1 MNDPYLYEG
10 STVLRNLLNIH
21 DEKELDIAEA
31 ELSQANMMLLYEQG
45 FDDFSTKGIKTIHKV
60 LFEDVYDWA
69 GEFRTINIQ
78 KREPLLAG
86 ISVWYADSDNIKKE
100 LDSAWKAIKKVQWGS
115 LSREAFAAQ
124 ITRLFPALWQAH
136 PFREGNTR
144 TIVMLITFFVE
155 HYDYYFDKELLAA
168 SAGYVRNAFVMAS
181 LGQYSEYEHLE
192 KILLDAICTES
203 TEYKDDLDQEDSP
216 PQGEK
221 YEKYKTDYKPV
232 AHEYRADDEENE
244 K

>member
-10 STVLRNLLNIH
+10 SFVLRNLLNIH

-45 FDDFSTKGIKTIHKV
+45 FNDFSAKGMKTIHKV

-86 ISVWYADSDNIKKE
+86 ISVWYSDAYNIKRD
-100 LDSAWKAIKKVQWGS
+100 LDLSWEAINKIQWKV
-115 LSREAFAAQ
+115 LSREDFAVQ
-124 ITRLFPALWQAH
+124 IARLFPQLWQAH

-144 TIVMLITFFVE
+144 TIVMLMAFFVE
-155 HYDYYFDKELLAA
+155 HHDYYFDKELLAA
-168 SAGYVRNAFVMAS
+168 SAGYVRNAFVLAS
-181 LGQYSEYEHLE
+181 LGQYSEFEHLE
-192 KILLDAICTES
+192 KILLDAICTEPI
-203 TEYKDDLDQEDSP
+203 EYTDDLDQEESI
-216 PQGEK
+216 PQDEK
-221 YEKYKTDYKPV
+221 YQKYQTDYKPV
-232 AHEYRADDEENE
+232 AHEYRADDGE
-244 K
+244 KE

>member
-10 STVLRNLLNIH
+10 SSVLRNLLNIH
-21 DEKELDIAEA
+21 DEKELDFAEA

-45 FDDFSTKGIKTIHKV
+45 FDDFSTLGIKTIHKV

-69 GEFRTINIQ
+69 GEFRSINIQ
-78 KREPLLAG
+78 KREHLLAG
-86 ISVWYADSDNIKKE
+86 ISVLYADYDKIERDLN
-100 LDSAWKAIKKVQWGS
+100 SAWGAINKIQWSS
-115 LSREAFAAQ
+115 LSREEFAAK
-124 ITRLFPALWQAH
+124 IARLFPPFWQVH

-144 TIVMLITFFVE
+144 TILMLMTFFVE

-168 SAGYVRNAFVMAS
+168 SAGYVRSAFVMAS

-192 KILLDAICTES
+192 KILLDAICTEPI
-203 TEYKDDLDQEDSP
+203 EYTDDLDQEESV

-221 YEKYKTDYKPV
+221 YQKYKMDYTPV
-232 AHEYRADDEENE
+232 AHEYRTDDVKEE